1 MSNPSSKKENQDML
15 KKTAYDLAGIQIR
28 PAIQN
33 VETGEFIIYNTK
45 GMSQPP
51 ETGWLVSLKR
61 IFGIR

>member
-1 MSNPSSKKENQDML
+1 ML

-45 GMSQPP
+45 GMAQPS
-51 ETGWLVSLKR
+51 EAGWLVSIKR